1 MHDSLF
7 YLVMSWLVLLVGL
20 LAYRAVR
27 ARGTTDRVIALD
39 TLSYVFVAAL
49 TVLAIERQLAGYL
62 DVALMLALLSFTQA
76 VAASRYVLAGR
87 VTP

>member
-1 MHDSLF
+1 MHDNVF
-7 YLVMSWLVLLVGL
+7 YLVMSWLVLLLGL

-27 ARGTTDRVIALD
+27 ATRTTDRVVALD

-62 DVALMLALLSFTQA
+62 DVALMLALLSFTQT